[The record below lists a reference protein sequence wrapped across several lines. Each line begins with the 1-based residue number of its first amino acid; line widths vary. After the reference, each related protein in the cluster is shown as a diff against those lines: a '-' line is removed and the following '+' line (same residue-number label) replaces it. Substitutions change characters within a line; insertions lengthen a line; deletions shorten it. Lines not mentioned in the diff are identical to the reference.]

1 MINLESFSSFFC
13 KVYGACMS
21 VTLPNITSGWLDAID
36 QEKLGELHE
45 IFSDYDATAN

>member
-1 MINLESFSSFFC
+1 MKKLARFLYGN
-13 KVYGACMS
+13 GACMS

-45 IFSDYDATAN
+45 IFYDDDATAN